1 MTQTS
6 DHEQPPPISTAER
19 ALRMEASAR
28 TSGALAHEIANYIG
42 AVSTWVYMLQ
52 EELGENPA
60 VREDLD
66 FVGETIESA
75 TRFIKDLRAFAH
87 PSSFGP
93 DRTDL
98 NAVVRGLEPR
108 LLESL
113 KDGGHLALRLA
124 DEPLWVNGRVAALE
138 PLVADLVARAAE
150 AFGEC
155 GTVVVET
162 SRRGPEGDA
171 ASAGIG
177 AGVRLV
183 VRDDGRGLEAD
194 QIRRFFEPFAVGR
207 VQGSGLRL
215 SVLFAE
221 VRENGGVASA
231 ESSAEGT
238 RVVVDLPWWRPRN
251 DDGTEV
257 R

>member
-6 DHEQPPPISTAER
+6 EHDPVPPISAADR

-52 EELGENPA
+52 EELGGNPA
-60 VREDLD
+60 VREDLA

-108 LLESL
+108 LVESL
-113 KDGGHLALRLA
+113 KDGCRLALRLA

-138 PLVADLVARAAE
+138 PLVADLVARAAD
-150 AFGEC
+150 AFGEG

-162 SRRGPEGDA
+162 SRRGPAGDA
-171 ASAGIG
+171 APAGIG

-183 VRDDGRGLEAD
+183 VQDDGRGLDAD

-215 SVLFAE
+215 AVLFAE
-221 VRENGGVASA
+221 VHQSGGGASA
-231 ESSAEGT
+231 ESSGSGT
-238 RVVVDLPWWRPRN
+238 RVVVDLPWWQPRS
-251 DDGTEV
+251 DDGL
-257 R
+257 

>member
-1 MTQTS
+1 MTPTS
-6 DHEQPPPISTAER
+6 EHDHALPISTAER

-98 NAVVRGLEPR
+98 NAVVRGLGPR

-183 VRDDGRGLEAD
+183 VQDDGRGLEAD
-194 QIRRFFEPFAVGR
+194 QVRRFFEPFATGR

-215 SVLFAE
+215 AVLFAE

-231 ESSAEGT
+231 ESSEAGT
-238 RVVVDLPWWRPRN
+238 RVVVDLPWWQPRHG
-251 DDGTEV
+251 DGL
-257 R
+257 